1 MWQFIERLICSVFS
15 WFTKSLRPPTRM
27 IKELKILYLSSSN
40 REEKMI
46 ELLKQGGFKSSV
58 LVLKVFEELQKQL
71 EGFSP
76 HVVLIEHLEH
86 RNFSAEQA
94 RIIRELAPAA
104 SIMLLINPESENS
117 ALQLLDLGI
126 QDYFFYDRPARLL
139 FKLKNE
145 LNDRKGKSFK
155 IDLVESEERYRSFFE
170 NSMDGILLTVTDGQI
185 LAANPAACRM
195 LQMTEEEIC
204 RAGRFNIVDP
214 GDHRVAEAIKKRQ
227 KDGYVKAEVTFIRK
241 DGSKF
246 PGELTS
252 SVFIGAGGEKRTS
265 LIIRDISEKQKAE
278 EKIRVSNE
286 NNRLLFKYGPL
297 PSWIYDRKSLD
308 IVDVNEAAIKHYG
321 FSREEFLNMSI
332 KDLRTAGDVP
342 KLLEYLEDVY
352 RQQGNTGFS
361 VCDHLKKDGEK
372 IRVETF
378 GYHLK
383 FDEKECTLVTNLDVT
398 EKENALREL
407 KDNTAKLEIAQKIAK
422 LGYWERNLE
431 KEELF
436 WSDEV
441 YNIWEREKS
450 NFRPLLETFL
460 ESVHPD
466 DFDDFQQEIDLSL
479 KNFKD
484 LDYEHRIV
492 LPDGKIK
499 WVHERGKLNRNGH
512 GEIIF
517 GGTVQDITDR
527 KSFNEKLVL
536 SEARNRG
543 ILKSQTN
550 YLVRIDMDKRYSY
563 CNDKFRKD
571 FDWIFPEENLVGKLA
586 RASVQEYHHERLKN
600 IFRECLEKPNTAF
613 QCEIDKNTKNGEA
626 KTTLWD
632 FVCLTDAQ
640 GKPVEI
646 QAVGIDITD
655 RVKAQ
660 KDLRESN
667 QRYELVS
674 KAASDAIYDWNIES
688 GIIKWSENYCQLFGY
703 TPNFLKTDI
712 KVWMGHLHP
721 EDQDILKNLEAVL
734 EGDMGNWVAE
744 YRYKKVDG
752 EYAYVNER
760 GAVIRNAQ
768 GKAIRMVGAV
778 QDITKRK
785 MALQKLLVSE
795 GRHRG
800 LIQSQTNYVIRTDI
814 HGNYTYCNEKFV
826 EEFSGIDS
834 EEDIIGKNAMTSIKN
849 YHYQRVEEVV
859 EQSIQNPGKVY
870 QVELDKAGKNGS
882 TRTTLW
888 DIIFLAAANPEESEI
903 QCMGVDITDRV
914 EAESQMRFQADL
926 LDMIG
931 QAVIATDMKGR
942 INYWNKAATNIY
954 GWDKSE
960 AMGKHIVKL
969 TPSRKAEAAAEEITQ
984 TIKAGEPWSGELPL
998 MRKDGSEFPA
1008 FIMNSPVLD
1017 ENENL
1022 KGIVGISSD
1031 ISDRKKQEI
1040 ELKNYTMEL
1049 IAANKGLE
1057 QFSFIVSHNL
1067 RAPLANLL
1075 GIADLMHEND
1085 LSSQVKEQLMQ
1096 ELLNNIGR
1104 LDEVV
1109 KDLNT
1114 ILRVKT
1120 EMNENKVKIDLS
1132 ELVNSIKWSI
1142 DHLIQEEGVEII
1154 TDFSAQPEYTS
1165 VKSYLHS
1172 IFYNIISNSIKYKQP
1187 SKQPIIRISSKIEDD
1202 QVVFIFEDNGLGM
1215 DLEKRADQI
1224 FGLYKRLHNHV
1235 EGKGMGLFMVKT
1247 QVESLGGKITV
1258 ESAQNKGSR
1267 FIIKFKNDRNS
1278 TTRKNE
1284 EAATVHVNR

>member
-1 MWQFIERLICSVFS
+1 MTSKDNCCE
-15 WFTKSLRPPTRM
+15 
-27 IKELKILYLSSSN
+27 
-40 REEKMI
+40 
-46 ELLKQGGFKSSV
+46 
-58 LVLKVFEELQKQL
+58 
-71 EGFSP
+71 
-76 HVVLIEHLEH
+76 
-86 RNFSAEQA
+86 
-94 RIIRELAPAA
+94 
-104 SIMLLINPESENS
+104 
-117 ALQLLDLGI
+117 
-126 QDYFFYDRPARLL
+126 
-139 FKLKNE
+139 
-145 LNDRKGKSFK
+145 
-155 IDLVESEERYRSFFE
+155 IDLVESEEKYRSFFE
-170 NSMDGILLTVTDGQI
+170 NSMDGILLTVTDGHI

-195 LQMTEEEIC
+195 LQMTEKEIC
-204 RAGRFNIVDP
+204 RAGRLNIVDP

-252 SVFIGAGGEKRTS
+252 SVFIVAGGEKRTS
-265 LIIRDISEKQKAE
+265 LIFRDISEKQKAE
-278 EKIRVSNE
+278 DKIRVSNE

-297 PSWIYDRKSLD
+297 PSWIYDRKTLN

-321 FSREEFLNMSI
+321 YSREEFLDMSI
-332 KDLRTAGDVP
+332 KDLRTSRDIP
-342 KLLEYLEDVY
+342 KLLERLENGHL
-352 RQQGNTGFS
+352 QEGNTGIS
-361 VCDHLKKDGEK
+361 VCDQIKKDGQK
-372 IRVETF
+372 IRVEAF
-378 GYHLK
+378 AYHLK
-383 FDEKECTLVTNLDVT
+383 FDEKDCTLVTNLDVT

-407 KDNTAKLEIAQKIAK
+407 KDNTTKLEIAQKIAK

-441 YNIWEREKS
+441 YNIWGREKS

-466 DFDDFQQEIDLSL
+466 DFDNFQEAIDLSL
-479 KNFKD
+479 KNFID

-492 LPDGKIK
+492 LPGGKIK
-499 WVHERGKLNRNGH
+499 WVHERGKLTRNRH

-571 FDWIFPEENLVGKLA
+571 FGWIFPEEKLVGKLA
-586 RASVQEYHHERLKN
+586 RLSVQEYHHERLKN

-632 FVCLTDAQ
+632 FVCLTDAL

-660 KDLRESN
+660 KDLWESN

-674 KAASDAIYDWNIES
+674 KAASDAIYDWNIEK
-688 GIIKWSENYCQLFGY
+688 GTIKWSENYSQLFGY
-703 TPNFLKTDI
+703 ASDVLTHNI
-712 KVWMGHLHP
+712 NEGMERVHP
-721 EDQDILKNLEAVL
+721 EDRYVLKNLEAVL
-734 EGDMGNWVAE
+734 KGDLENWEAE
-744 YRYKKVDG
+744 YRYRKADG
-752 EYAYVNER
+752 EYAYVNGR
-760 GAVIRNAQ
+760 GAIIRNAQ
-768 GKAIRMVGAV
+768 GKAVRMVGAV

-800 LIQSQTNYVIRTDI
+800 LIQSQTNYVVRTDI
-814 HGNYTYCNEKFV
+814 HGNYTYCNDKFV
-826 EEFSGIDS
+826 EEFSEINS
-834 EEDIIGKNAMTSIKN
+834 KEDLIGKNAMYSIKK
-849 YHYQRVEEVV
+849 YHYDRVEGVV
-859 EQSIQNPGKVY
+859 EQAVQNRGKVF

-888 DIIFLAAANPEESEI
+888 DIIFLESANREESEI
-903 QCMGVDITDRV
+903 QCIGIDITDRV
-914 EAESQMRFQADL
+914 EAESQLRFQADI
-926 LDMIG
+926 LDKIG
-931 QAVIATDMKGR
+931 QAVIAMDIDGKIR
-942 INYWNKAATNIY
+942 YWNKAATEIY
-954 GWDKSE
+954 GWKREEAEGKYINTVIPNTRKEEVKEEMFKDLKSGISTSTE
-960 AMGKHIVKL
+960 YKVEGKNGKNFPVLVIESPFL
-969 TPSRKAEAAAEEITQ
+969 DER
-984 TIKAGEPWSGELPL
+984 GEL
-998 MRKDGSEFPA
+998 
-1008 FIMNSPVLD
+1008 
-1017 ENENL
+1017 
-1022 KGIVGISSD
+1022 KGVVSISSD
-1031 ISDRKKQEI
+1031 ISDRKRQEI
-1040 ELKNYTMEL
+1040 ELKNYTREL
-1049 IAANKGLE
+1049 ITANKGLE

-1075 GIADLMHEND
+1075 GIAALMHDND
-1085 LSSQVKEQLMQ
+1085 LAPQVKERLMQ

-1109 KDLNT
+1109 NDLNS

-1132 ELVNSIKWSI
+1132 ELVHSITWSI
-1142 DHLIQEEGVEII
+1142 DHIIKKEGVEII
-1154 TDFSAQPEYTS
+1154 TDFSALPEITS

-1172 IFYNIISNSIKYKQP
+1172 IFYNIISNSIKYRQALKQP
-1187 SKQPIIRISSKIEDD
+1187 VIKISSKIDDD

-1215 DLEKRADQI
+1215 DLDKKADQI
-1224 FGLYKRLHNHV
+1224 FGLYKRFHNHV

-1258 ESAQNKGSR
+1258 ESEQNKGSR

-1284 EAATVHVNR
+1284 EATTLHVDR